1 MVTTLVT
8 VAAVLEYCSGTQLS
22 FARFSHLQVLNFIV
36 MLVYAVIAPLT
47 VFIQAFCF
55 MLLFVSYRHQF
66 VHIYSANPDS
76 GGKIWTNFI
85 KILMTCM
92 LIAEFTIVGLMALKK
107 AVVAFPLMIPL
118 IVMTVLFN
126 AYVHQQHFRAAEF
139 LPSREC
145 LKEDLRNGTDLDL
158 SFTRGAYL
166 QEEMSDKKKFPEN
179 LSAQRAEALGLID
192 ADDESLLSALLSHE
206 VQQ

>member
-1 MVTTLVT
+1 MK
-8 VAAVLEYCSGTQLS
+8 
-22 FARFSHLQVLNFIV
+22 VLNFIV

-47 VFIQAFCF
+47 VFIEAFCF
-55 MLLFVSYRHQF
+55 MLLFVSYRNQF
-66 VHIYSANPDS
+66 VHIYPANPDS
-76 GGKIWTNFI
+76 GGKMWTSFI

-118 IVMTVLFN
+118 IVITLLFN

-145 LKEDLRNGTDLDL
+145 LKEDLRNGTDFDL
-158 SFTRGAYL
+158 SFTKGVYL
-166 QEEMSDKKKFPEN
+166 QDEMRDKTKFPDN
-179 LSAQRAEALGLID
+179 VSVQRAEALGLID
-192 ADDESLLSALLSHE
+192 ADDGSLLSAFLPDE